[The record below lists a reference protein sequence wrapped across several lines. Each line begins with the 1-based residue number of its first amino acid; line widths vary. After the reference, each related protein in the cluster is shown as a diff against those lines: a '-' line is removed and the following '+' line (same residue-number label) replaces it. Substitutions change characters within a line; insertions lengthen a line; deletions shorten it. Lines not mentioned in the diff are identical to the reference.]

1 MATEAVALHGVLKL
15 ARRRRTLKLY
25 TAAEMWE
32 LFSMRPG
39 VFIAT
44 LLLTGAALRADDV
57 AKMLQ
62 TRNTDLAPTLFQN
75 KTFGT
80 SGTFNGTGRA
90 FVKDFYFIDRFRPRA
105 FDTRTFFGSKD
116 HWAGDFKFKTDA
128 ANTNSGKII
137 VNATKAVDTKTSET
151 KAANESTKESAT
163 RTYANS
169 SEYRGRGKSQDRFD
183 RDGPKA
189 QGDPTIGLQG
199 NMHPLTIEE
208 VRELLNKNK

>member
-1 MATEAVALHGVLKL
+1 
-15 ARRRRTLKLY
+15 
-25 TAAEMWE
+25 MWE

-44 LLLTGAALRADDV
+44 LLLTGAVLCADDSSDV

-62 TRNTDLAPTLFQN
+62 TRNTDVAPTLFQN

-151 KAANESTKESAT
+151 KAASESSKESAT
-163 RTYANS
+163 HTYTDAGKWS
-169 SEYRGRGKSQDRFD
+169 GRGRSQDRFD
-183 RDGPKA
+183 RDGSKA
-189 QGDPTIGLQG
+189 VQGNAAIGLQG
-199 NMHPLTIEE
+199 DMHPLTIEE